1 MLFKYAKGATP
12 LSPDEI
18 HNLIPSHLTTQKQLD
33 EWEQYNLCRLPIGR
47 LIGKEQTYCQLFLLR
62 RCIRK
67 CLIKLGFGQDH
78 LERGK
83 LIWV

>member
-33 EWEQYNLCRLPIGR
+33 EWEQFGR

-62 RCIRK
+62 RCISK

-83 LIWV
+83 LMLV

>member
-33 EWEQYNLCRLPIGR
+33 EWEQYNIVQATNWAFNRKR
-47 LIGKEQTYCQLFLLR
+47 TDLLS
-62 RCIRK
+62 IIFAK
-67 CLIKLGFGQDH
+67 ALYKKMFDN
-78 LERGK
+78 E
-83 LIWV
+83 V

>member
-18 HNLIPSHLTTQKQLD
+18 DNLIPSHLTTQKQLD
-33 EWEQYNLCRLPIGR
+33 EWEQYNIVQATNWAFNRKR
-47 LIGKEQTYCQLFLLR
+47 TDYCQLFLLR